1 MRKTD
6 AQTRVHAHTLTSEI
20 YFSIQ
25 VLDLRGQAELEQVQ
39 TVTAGRDTVS
49 KRHMRE
55 EVTQEQEK
63 KDIWGRHPERWESL
77 IHIFH
82 RVFDML

>member
-6 AQTRVHAHTLTSEI
+6 AQTLVHAYTLTSEI

-39 TVTAGRDTVS
+39 TVTAGRDTIS
-49 KRHMRE
+49 
-55 EVTQEQEK
+55 
-63 KDIWGRHPERWESL
+63 
-77 IHIFH
+77 
-82 RVFDML
+82 